1 MQYAPIIKLLSV
13 KNKYYLYDFN
23 SNKILL
29 IPFSLYSLLKKGDYS
44 TISNNIQITHLIN
57 KGYLSNNVVKE
68 IYNPE
73 ADYVHYM
80 LRNHVSHLILQITQ
94 NCNMKCRYCSFATYN
109 EYDRHHTNKFMS
121 MEIAR
126 KAIDFLFNN
135 SKDLHE
141 VNIGFYGGEPLMSY
155 ENIKKCIIY
164 AKALFKLKAV
174 NYSLTTNGSLL
185 NKEIVTF
192 FEQNNVSIHISIDGS
207 KRLQD
212 KHRRFIHNGSA
223 TFDLINDNI
232 NMIRNNFPD
241 YFQNYVSFISV
252 IYPDEDINELY
263 DYFKNLEVTT
273 DRVNVR
279 PVNSFGTDLKYDEK
293 VLISSLKN
301 SIDDLDDIEPESY
314 SKFVDKINKGGKLPE
329 RTHPNGMCVPGRDK
343 LYVTVNGDFFPCE
356 KVNEENSY
364 IKIGN
369 VMDGFNELKII
380 ELINLPKVTES
391 ECKRCWAFRFCE
403 MCICHCEDYTC
414 GISKKAKLQ
423 ECENQKKKI
432 EKYMVKYIMEKERT
446 FL

>member
-126 KAIDFLFNN
+126 KAIDCLFNN

-155 ENIKKCIIY
+155 ENIKNVLY
-164 AKALFKLKAV
+164 MQKL
-174 NYSLTTNGSLL
+174 SLN
-185 NKEIVTF
+185 
-192 FEQNNVSIHISIDGS
+192 
-207 KRLQD
+207 
-212 KHRRFIHNGSA
+212 
-223 TFDLINDNI
+223 
-232 NMIRNNFPD
+232 
-241 YFQNYVSFISV
+241 
-252 IYPDEDINELY
+252 
-263 DYFKNLEVTT
+263 
-273 DRVNVR
+273 
-279 PVNSFGTDLKYDEK
+279 
-293 VLISSLKN
+293 
-301 SIDDLDDIEPESY
+301 
-314 SKFVDKINKGGKLPE
+314 
-329 RTHPNGMCVPGRDK
+329 
-343 LYVTVNGDFFPCE
+343 
-356 KVNEENSY
+356 
-364 IKIGN
+364 
-369 VMDGFNELKII
+369 
-380 ELINLPKVTES
+380 
-391 ECKRCWAFRFCE
+391 
-403 MCICHCEDYTC
+403 
-414 GISKKAKLQ
+414 
-423 ECENQKKKI
+423 
-432 EKYMVKYIMEKERT
+432 
-446 FL
+446 